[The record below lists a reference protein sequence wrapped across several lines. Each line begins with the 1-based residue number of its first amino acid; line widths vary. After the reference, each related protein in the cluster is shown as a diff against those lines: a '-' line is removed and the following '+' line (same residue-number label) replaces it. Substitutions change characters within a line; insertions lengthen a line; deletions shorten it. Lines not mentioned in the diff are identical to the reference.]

1 MESLEGKIFFM
12 YCPDRGERKDYFRT
26 VYFKTNPFTGA
37 LVSHVSGVT
46 AGSPPPE
53 MPELPPQLRNRV
65 HSINNA
71 LPFNR

>member
-1 MESLEGKIFFM
+1 M

>member
-1 MESLEGKIFFM
+1 METLEGKIFFM

>member
-1 MESLEGKIFFM
+1 MESLEGKIFVM

-37 LVSHVSGVT
+37 MNSHVSNVT
-46 AGSPPPE
+46 AGIPPSG
-53 MPELPPQLRNRV
+53 MPELPPTLRNRV
-65 HSINNA
+65 HSINNV